1 MEIFNLKKIHK
12 QIWNNLSIG
21 IENSTSAFHYP
32 NVCTINN
39 QGYPSV
45 RTVVL
50 RKIDK
55 INYKLF
61 FNTDIRS
68 QKWKEIQNSS
78 LITVHFYDNKLKTQL
93 RIYGK
98 SKLHYNNN
106 EWNEAWKNTKNMS
119 RECYASPYAPS
130 TFIDEPKIIDDTFS
144 RLKKKQLNKFK
155 VNFGRI
161 EIKIKHIDWLYLRHS
176 GHRRAKFIYEENKT
190 TMKWLA
196 P

>member
-1 MEIFNLKKIHK
+1 MEIFSLKNIHK
-12 QIWNNLSIG
+12 QIWQNLSMG
-21 IENSTSAFHYP
+21 IENSTSTFHYP
-32 NVCTINN
+32 NICTINN
-39 QGYPSV
+39 EGYPSI

-68 QKWKEIQNSS
+68 LKWKELQNSS
-78 LITVHFYDNKLKTQL
+78 FITAHFYDNKLKTQL

-98 SKLHYNNN
+98 PKLHYKNN
-106 EWNEAWKNTKNMS
+106 EWEEAWKNTKNMS

-130 TFIDEPKIIDDTFS
+130 IIINEPKIIDNTFS
-144 RLKKKQLNKFK
+144 QLNKNKLDKFK

-161 EIKIKHIDWLYLRHS
+161 EIKIKHIDWLYLKHS
-176 GHRRAKFIYEENKT
+176 GHRRAKFIYDENKI
-190 TMKWLA
+190 TMNWLA